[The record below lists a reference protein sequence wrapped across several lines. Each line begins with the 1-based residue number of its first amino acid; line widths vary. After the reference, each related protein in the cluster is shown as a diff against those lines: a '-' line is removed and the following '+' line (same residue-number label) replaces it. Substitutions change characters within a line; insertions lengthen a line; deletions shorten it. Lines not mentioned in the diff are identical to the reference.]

1 MPRSFLAVA
10 PLLFVLLWSTG
21 FIGTKGAALNADPF
35 TYLTLRFAIAAALMA
50 ALTLATRSAWPTR
63 VQGWRAAVTGLL
75 LHAGYLGGV
84 TYAIWLH
91 LPAGVSSVMVG
102 AQPLLTAL
110 LSWPLVGE
118 RVTARQW
125 AGLTVGFVGVLLI
138 VLGRGRTDGAY
149 PVPALL
155 STVLALGCTTAGT
168 LYQRRHGSGMPLL
181 SGTAT
186 QYTASAVVMGVV
198 MLMHGG
204 GYVSWTPQF
213 VFSLVWLVLALS
225 VGAILLLMI
234 LIRDMPAA
242 QVGSLFYL
250 VPPFVVIEAYL
261 LYGERLTPVAMLG
274 LGLSVAGVAL
284 SAWRGRGRR
293 EENVSRVV

>member
-1 MPRSFLAVA
+1 MPRSFLAFA

-35 TYLTLRFAIAAALMA
+35 AYLTLRFAIAAALMA
-50 ALTLATRSAWPTR
+50 VLTLATRSAWPTR

-91 LPAGVSSVMVG
+91 LPAGISSVMVG
-102 AQPLLTAL
+102 LQPLLTAL

-125 AGLTVGFVGVLLI
+125 AGLMLGFLGVLLI
-138 VLGRGRTDGAY
+138 VLGRGSAGGAY
-149 PVPALL
+149 PAGALL
-155 STVLALGCTTAGT
+155 ATVFALGCTTAGT
-168 LYQRRHGSGMPLL
+168 LYQRRYGAGMPLL

-186 QYTASAVVMGVV
+186 QYTASALVMGGM

-204 GYVSWTPQF
+204 AYLNWTPQF
-213 VFSLVWLVLALS
+213 IFSLTWLVLVLS
-225 VGAILLLMI
+225 VGAILLLMV
-234 LIRDMPAA
+234 LIREMPAA
-242 QVGSLFYL
+242 RVGSLFYL
-250 VPPFVVIEAYL
+250 VPPFVVVEAYL
-261 LYGERLTPVAMLG
+261 LYGERLTLLAVLG

-284 SAWRGRGRR
+284 SAWRGKSEQDVRQAG
-293 EENVSRVV
+293 

>member
-1 MPRSFLAVA
+1 MPRFFRAFA

-35 TYLTLRFAIAAALMA
+35 AYLTLRFAIAAALMA

-91 LPAGVSSVMVG
+91 LPAGVSSVVVG
-102 AQPLLTAL
+102 LQPLLTAL

-125 AGLTVGFVGVLLI
+125 AGLMLGFVGVLLI
-138 VLGRGRTDGAY
+138 VLGRGRADGAY
-149 PVPALL
+149 PVAALL
-155 STVLALGCTTAGT
+155 ATVLALGCTTAGT
-168 LYQRRHGSGMPLL
+168 LYQRRYGTGMPLL
-181 SGTAT
+181 GGTAT
-186 QYTASAVVMGVV
+186 QYTASALVMGGT
-198 MLMHGG
+198 MLIHGG
-204 GYVSWTPQF
+204 AYLSWTPQF
-213 VFSLVWLVLALS
+213 VFSLIWLVLALS

-261 LYGERLTPVAMLG
+261 LYGERLTPLAVLG
-274 LGLSVAGVAL
+274 LGLSVAGVVL
-284 SAWRGRGRR
+284 SAWRGSRGQAMGSA
-293 EENVSRVV
+293 V